1 MFGSK
6 KNNPPIQTLV
16 GTDTVVRGDVAFKGG
31 FHIDGKVEGDV
42 SCEDGEGSFLSIS
55 QTGCVEGSV
64 AVGLVALNGTV
75 KGDLI
80 SRDKLELGPSAKVVG
95 DVHYNLLEMAMGAE
109 INGKL
114 VHTAANDQP
123 AKPAKAKAAG
133 EVKEGLGADAT

>member
-31 FHIDGKVEGDV
+31 FHVDGKVEGDV
-42 SCEDGEGSFLSIS
+42 SCKEGEGSFLSIS

-64 AVGLVALNGTV
+64 EVGLVTLNGTV
-75 KGDLI
+75 KGDLV
-80 SRDKLELGPSAKVVG
+80 SRGRLELGPSARVVG
-95 DVHYNLLEMAMGAE
+95 DVYYNLLEMAMGAE

-114 VHTAANDQP
+114 VHTAAKADP
-123 AKPAKAKAAG
+123 AKPPRAKAGG
-133 EVKEGLGADAT
+133 ELKEVPGADAT